1 MVAPAQRQPAFVLHR
16 RAYRETSAIV
26 EYLTRD
32 FGRIVA
38 VVRGVRGRGRNRRTE
53 PFDLLSIGWRGRG
66 QLVTVTDTE
75 PVHSRVL
82 VGERLYAGLY
92 LNELLTRTL
101 RHEDPA
107 RTLFEQ
113 YDAALGALAAAGDME
128 AALRCFERRLLEE
141 IGYAIA
147 LDVEAEGGDPLQ
159 DDVDY
164 RFDGEGFRPVRGQG
178 DDAARRGVVGQ
189 GKDIAAIARDDYSRP
204 EVRQLAKRLFRHA
217 LHPHLGATPLRTRQL
232 IRQAYHRPRNDP
244 PAST

>member
-1 MVAPAQRQPAFVLHR
+1 MVAPAQHQPAFVLHR

-32 FGRIVA
+32 FGRIAA

-107 RTLFEQ
+107 PTLFEQ
-113 YDAALGALAAAGDME
+113 YDAALGVLAAAGDME

-141 IGYAIA
+141 IGYAIP
-147 LDVEAEGGDPLQ
+147 LDIEAERGEPLQ
-159 DDVDY
+159 ADLDY
-164 RFDGEGFRPVRGQG
+164 RFDGEGFRSLRG
-178 DDAARRGVVGQ
+178 DKSDAERRGVVGK
-189 GKDIAAIARDDYSRP
+189 GEDIAAIAIDDYSRP
-204 EVRQLAKRLFRHA
+204 EVRRLAKRLFRHA

-232 IRQAYHRPRNDP
+232 IRQAYHRAPK
-244 PAST
+244 